1 MARFCGRQAAYVADR
16 HLSFDLCVL
25 SLKGLSFCRKQR
37 QRKGHSQQLTATCIA
52 CVKAVIDLGIE
63 EEDRKRTW
71 MADAD
76 EAIKRGSVETARAI
90 YGHALSVFPG
100 KKSIWRRAAQLE
112 KAKGSKE
119 SLDAI
124 LKRAVTYCPQVHC
137 PL

>member
-1 MARFCGRQAAYVADR
+1 M
-16 HLSFDLCVL
+16 
-25 SLKGLSFCRKQR
+25 
-37 QRKGHSQQLTATCIA
+37 TATCIA

-112 KAKGSKE
+112 KAKGSTE

-124 LKRAVTYCPQVHC
+124 LKKAVTYCPQVYC
-137 PL
+137 PTLMLRLTLASFAPLAFWQS